1 MSDRILHIQ
10 WALRENQWDGWLF
23 YSFRESDPLAYRI
36 LQLDAG
42 GISTRRW
49 YYLVPAQGEAT
60 KLVHRIESHSLD
72 RLPGR
77 KVTYLSWMELR
88 EKLGSILAG
97 FNRVA
102 MQYSPYNAIPYI
114 SRVDAGTVEL
124 IRSLG
129 VEVVSSADLV
139 QLFEAVWGPEQ
150 LASHQYAAA
159 ALRRIVD
166 RAFHRIRSAHLTG
179 EVLTEY
185 DLQQFILSLF
195 EREGLSSDE
204 PPIVAV
210 GPHSADPHYTP
221 LPGGSSPVRAGD
233 LVLLDLWA
241 RKAETACVYADI
253 TWTGYVGEQVPAE
266 YQRIFE
272 VVSGARDAA
281 LAFVRRSV
289 KEGAPLCGWQVD
301 DLARHFIEQAGYG
314 GCFIH
319 RTGHSIGEEDH
330 GNGANLDNLETRDD
344 RRIIPHTCFS
354 IEPGIYLEGR
364 FGIRSEIDVYVGDG
378 EVMVT
383 GQPIQT
389 EVVPILEG

>member
-10 WALRENQWDGWLF
+10 QALRENQLDGWLF

-42 GISTRRW
+42 GISTRPW
-49 YYLVPAQGEAT
+49 YYLVPAQEEPT
-60 KLVHRIESHSLD
+60 KLVHRIELHSLD

-77 KVTYLSWMELR
+77 KITYLSWQEQQ
-88 EKLGSILAG
+88 EKLRTILAG
-97 FNRVA
+97 CRRVA

-124 IRSLG
+124 VRSLG
-129 VEVVSSADLV
+129 AEVVSSADLV
-139 QLFEAVWGPEQ
+139 QIFEAVWGPEQ
-150 LASHQYAAA
+150 LASHQDAAA

-166 RAFHRIRSAHLTG
+166 QAFHRIRSAQLAG
-179 EVLTEY
+179 EILTEY

-195 EREGLSSDE
+195 DREGLIGDE
-204 PPIVAV
+204 PPIVAL
-210 GPHSADPHYTP
+210 GPHSADPHYAP
-221 LPGGSSPVRAGD
+221 LPEGSSPVRAGE

-241 RKAETACVYADI
+241 RKAEMASVYADI
-253 TWTGYVGEQVPAE
+253 TWTGYVGEQVPTE

-272 VVSGARDAA
+272 VVAGARDAA
-281 LAFVRRSV
+281 LAFVRRSL
-289 KEGAPLCGWQVD
+289 EEDIPICGWQVD
-301 DLARHFIEQAGYG
+301 DVARHFIEQAGYG
-314 GCFIH
+314 DRFIH

-330 GNGANLDNLETRDD
+330 GNGANLDNLETRDE

-364 FGIRSEIDVYVGDG
+364 FGIRSEIDVYVGDS

-389 EVVPILEG
+389 EVVPILGG